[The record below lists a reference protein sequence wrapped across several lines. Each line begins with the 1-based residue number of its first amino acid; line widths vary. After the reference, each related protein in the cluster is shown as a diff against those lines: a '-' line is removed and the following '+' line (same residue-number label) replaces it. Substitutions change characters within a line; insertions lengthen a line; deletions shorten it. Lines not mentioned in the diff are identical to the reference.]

1 MKNSI
6 FDLVMS
12 ELSEEIEDCNTELLT
27 SKVRNAIRDIKQ
39 ARNYPTTFTDEQ
51 IEQDL
56 MRYVSN
62 IEGLALYD
70 YNQVGAEG
78 QSSHKENGVDR
89 VWISRDRYF
98 NGVTPI
104 ARVVK

>member
-1 MKNSI
+1 MNNSI

-12 ELSEEIEDCNTELLT
+12 ELNEEIEDCNNDLLAN
-27 SKVRNAIRDIKQ
+27 KVRNAIREIKQ
-39 ARNYPTTFTDEQ
+39 ARDYPKEFTETQ
-51 IEQDL
+51 IEKDL
-56 MRYVSN
+56 EKYISN

-89 VWISRDRYF
+89 VWVDRNRYF
-98 NGVTPI
+98 NGVIRI
-104 ARVVK
+104 AKVVR